1 MPLNTG
7 NIIQVLCI
15 PVQVRRVMPVSCS
28 AHANPNPPK
37 TTPHPSGA
45 QWTIFSNHAHVLVCI
60 VRNPEERVREIA
72 RKVGITERAVQR
84 IIGELEEAGVIMR
97 ERLGRRN
104 RYSLSLDRPL
114 RHPLEA
120 NTTIAEVI
128 RVIESA

>member
-1 MPLNTG
+1 MSVSSPPHMAHPP
-7 NIIQVLCI
+7 QHA
-15 PVQVRRVMPVSCS
+15 PARRP
-28 AHANPNPPK
+28 
-37 TTPHPSGA
+37 

-84 IIGELEEAGVIMR
+84 IIGELEEAGVITR
-97 ERLGRRN
+97 ERQGRTN

-128 RVIESA
+128 RVIESE

>member
-1 MPLNTG
+1 MPKPRPGLNPAKRE
-7 NIIQVLCI
+7 Q
-15 PVQVRRVMPVSCS
+15 
-28 AHANPNPPK
+28 PPK
-37 TTPHPSGA
+37 AEARAKPAP

-84 IIGELEEAGVIMR
+84 IIGELEEAGVIKR
-97 ERLGRRN
+97 ERLGRTN

-128 RVIESA
+128 RVIESE

>member
-1 MPLNTG
+1 MLAHMARPE
-7 NIIQVLCI
+7 
-15 PVQVRRVMPVSCS
+15 PADSASRRP
-28 AHANPNPPK
+28 
-37 TTPHPSGA
+37 

-60 VRNPEERVREIA
+60 ARNPEERVREIA

-84 IIGELEEAGVIMR
+84 IIGDLEEGGVIKR
-97 ERLGRRN
+97 ERLGRTN

-128 RVIESA
+128 SVIEST

>member
-1 MPLNTG
+1 MAR
-7 NIIQVLCI
+7 QR
-15 PVQVRRVMPVSCS
+15 RRVAARRP
-28 AHANPNPPK
+28 
-37 TTPHPSGA
+37 

-84 IIGELEEAGVIMR
+84 SSGTSRRPASSR
-97 ERLGRRN
+97 ASASAARN

-128 RVIESA
+128 RVIESE

>member
-1 MPLNTG
+1 MA
-7 NIIQVLCI
+7 
-15 PVQVRRVMPVSCS
+15 VSCPPYM
-28 AHANPNPPK
+28 AHPPQHA
-37 TTPHPSGA
+37 PAQRP

-84 IIGELEEAGVIMR
+84 IIGELEEAGVIKR
-97 ERLGRRN
+97 ERLGRTN

>member
-1 MPLNTG
+1 M
-7 NIIQVLCI
+7 
-15 PVQVRRVMPVSCS
+15 
-28 AHANPNPPK
+28 
-37 TTPHPSGA
+37 PHPPQDTSSSRRP

-72 RKVGITERAVQR
+72 RKVGITERAVQL
-84 IIGELEEAGVIMR
+84 IIGELEQAGVITR
-97 ERLGRRN
+97 ERLGRTN

-128 RVIESA
+128 RVIENA